1 MSFRGRLRLFFTII
15 VIVPMIAVAVVLFTL
30 TARSE
35 TGKADAGLAAGLRN
49 AFAVYD
55 RDSGRARPALSVV
68 GRDPQLLAAVVRRDR
83 RAARARLRVLSRSRP
98 SIVSVELYGASGRL
112 LLRAGSPRGFAP
124 ASAPL
129 ASARGRRLGLLSVS
143 VTGAG
148 SFVREIERLSGLEVA
163 VFRGGRL
170 ASSLPGVRGAPEHG
184 NPGKSRD
191 FTLAGHEYRGRVD
204 RIRGPAGP
212 PVDVAVFQ
220 RRAQL
225 SDDITS
231 SRLVIGGI
239 LLAFLAAALATSS
252 IFVVRALQGQIGN
265 FLTAARRLARGE
277 FDQQVPTEGNDEFAA
292 LGREFNSM
300 SDQLA
305 AKIDEVQRRR
315 RELEETIRRVGDAFA
330 SGLDRQGLVDLA
342 VVTAVE
348 ACEAEMGR
356 ARPVEGPEFGESR
369 HGTVAPALTAAL
381 EAAESLALEGRTDH
395 EQRRAVQAGAQEAFA
410 MAVPVLAGLG
420 RRKSRRTV
428 GVLSTARRRGE
439 FTRQEEELLEYLAGQ
454 AGVSIENADLHET
467 VQRQAVTDELTGL
480 SNVRQLHATLDREM
494 ERSRRFRSPLGL
506 VMLDIDDF
514 KQVNDEFGHQQGD
527 EVLSAVARVLRQH
540 SRDIDEPARYGGEEL
555 AVVLP
560 ETECDGAAQVAERIR
575 EAVEALRIVRVDE
588 SGELAVTA
596 SFGVASVPG
605 TAQDKGSLIA
615 AADAALYRAKRAG
628 KNRVEQADPMA
639 ASR

>member
-35 TGKADAGLAAGLRN
+35 TGKADAEIAAGLRN

-55 RDSGRARPALSVV
+55 RDSGKARPALTVV
-68 GRDPQLLAAVVRRDR
+68 GRDGELRAAVLRKDG
-83 RAARARLRVLSRSRP
+83 RAARRRLRALARSEP
-98 SIVSVELYGASGRL
+98 SILSIELYGASGGL
-112 LLRAGSPRGFAP
+112 LSRAGSPRGIAP

-129 ASARGRRLGLLSVS
+129 TSAGGRRLGLLSVS
-143 VTGAG
+143 VTRAG

-163 VFRGGRL
+163 VFRRGRL
-170 ASSLPGVRGAPEHG
+170 ASSLRGAHG
-184 NPGKSRD
+184 ASERGSPGESRN
-191 FTLAGHEYRGRVD
+191 FSAAGRDYRGRVD
-204 RIRGPAGP
+204 RIREPAGP
-212 PVDVAVFQ
+212 PVEVAVFE
-220 RRAQL
+220 RRDQL
-225 SDDITS
+225 SNDITS
-231 SRLVIGGI
+231 SRLLIGGI
-239 LLAFLAAALATSS
+239 LLAFLVAALATSS

-265 FLTAARRLARGE
+265 FLTAARRLARGDFE
-277 FDQQVPTEGNDEFAA
+277 EQVPTDGNDEFAA

-305 AKIDEVQRRR
+305 AKIDEVERKR

-330 SGLDRQGLVDLA
+330 SGLDRQGLLDLA
-342 VVTAVE
+342 VVTAVD

-356 ARPVEGPEFGESR
+356 ARPVEGPEFAESR
-369 HGTVAPALTAAL
+369 HGTLTPALTAAL
-381 EAAESLALEGRTDH
+381 EAAESVALEGGGDP
-395 EQRRAVQAGAQEAFA
+395 EQRRAVQARGQEAFA

-428 GVLSTARRRGE
+428 GVLSTARRGGV
-439 FTRQEEELLEYLAGQ
+439 FTREEEELLEYLAGQ

-480 SNVRQLHATLDREM
+480 SNVRQLHTTLDREI

-560 ETECDGAAQVAERIR
+560 ETECEGAAQVAERIR
-575 EAVEALRIVRVDE
+575 EAIEALRIVRVDA